1 LAQRIALKNETR
13 GQPFGKIYL
22 KAIRVLAPRVDTI
35 LDFYDIALNVADRVL
50 ALARLEC
57 NTRQRVSD
65 AIRCYELSLLKAIK
79 ADCES
84 E

>member
-1 LAQRIALKNETR
+1 LAQRVALKNETR
-13 GQPFGKIYL
+13 GQPFGKIDL
-22 KAIRVLAPRVDTI
+22 KRIRVLAPGVDTI
-35 LDFYDIALNVADRVL
+35 LDFNDIALNVADQML

-57 NTRQRVSD
+57 HARQRVSD
-65 AIRCYELSLLKAIK
+65 AICCYELSLLKAIK